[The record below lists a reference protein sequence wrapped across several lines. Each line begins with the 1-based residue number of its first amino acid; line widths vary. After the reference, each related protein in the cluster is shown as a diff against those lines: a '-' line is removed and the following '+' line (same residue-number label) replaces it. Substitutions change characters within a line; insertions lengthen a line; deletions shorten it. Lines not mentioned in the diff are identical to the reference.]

1 MKGIYCIYDNKL
13 YREEPKQRVSC
24 IESIMNKSDYTNK
37 SDNLIKIEPSR
48 KIKQFIELND
58 ILEKGSNA
66 TRLEELKDTITNENI
81 KSIHDLSYRFRVII
95 EYSIYDGHKLIEHSV
110 VMKPVT
116 FSEITMLNEINED
129 NEFIFN
135 IIRMFKHKIIFTPRK
150 HAGIG
155 IIKEPVNEYKLKI
168 NDVRIHQFIK
178 NRYQTNPSLYD
189 FPHNPESG
197 LLSVDLSN
205 SIVIYSS
212 KEASIDLKSVDL
224 KFIPREIEIN
234 INVFLISPVI
244 IYDDTIITDL
254 IQTNIDN
261 ESVQIEPDEEP
272 NDNENEEVGE
282 L

>member
-13 YREEPKQRVSC
+13 YREEAKQSVSC
-24 IESIMNKSDYTNK
+24 VGSIMNKSDYINK

-58 ILEKGSNA
+58 TLEKGSNA

-81 KSIHDLSYRFRVII
+81 KNIHDLSYRFRVVI
-95 EYSIYDGHKLIEHSV
+95 EYSIYDGYKLIEHSV

-150 HAGIG
+150 HGGIG

-178 NRYQTNPSLYD
+178 NKYQTNPSLYD

-212 KEASIDLKSVDL
+212 KEASIDLKSVEL

-234 INVFLISPVI
+234 INVFLMSPVI

-254 IQTNIDN
+254 IQTNIDKDL
-261 ESVQIEPDEEP
+261 VPDEEP
-272 NDNENEEVGE
+272 IDNENEEVGE